1 MDKLKKYQN
10 IIIELLEEYLSFGQS
25 SVGIQRELI
34 IDKEHNHFQMVV
46 LGWRNYKDYVYI
58 IAFHF
63 DIINEKIWIQ
73 QNNTEA
79 KIVDELLERGVLRE
93 DIVLGFQHP
102 QTRAIS
108 GFAVA

>member
-1 MDKLKKYQN
+1 M
-10 IIIELLEEYLSFGQS
+10 
-25 SVGIQRELI
+25 QRNRKFI
-34 IDKEHNHFQMVV
+34 
-46 LGWRNYKDYVYI
+46 
-58 IAFHF
+58 